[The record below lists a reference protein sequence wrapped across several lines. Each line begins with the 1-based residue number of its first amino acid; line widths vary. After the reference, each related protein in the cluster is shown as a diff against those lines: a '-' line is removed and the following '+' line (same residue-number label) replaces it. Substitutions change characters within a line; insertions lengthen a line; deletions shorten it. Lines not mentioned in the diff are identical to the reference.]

1 MFAVSFLLT
10 GCFGG
15 NSTPAPTDQSTGTTT
30 TYQTTDFSINVPTD
44 WDTIESKDFTS
55 NIPKGTIVA
64 FRNNIKSEVFTAN
77 LNISVT
83 DLQEVITSQ
92 DFETSSKANIKSS
105 LLGYTETSTAPQ
117 DVKSGTATLQGVMF
131 EFQGKKS
138 ASDPILTFKQLYVVR
153 DKTGYTLTA
162 AYLPDED
169 ASVVNSLTEML
180 NSFMLK

>member
-15 NSTPAPTDQSTGTTT
+15 DSTPKTDQSTSATIV
-30 TYQTTDFSINVPTD
+30 YQTNNFSINTPTD

-77 LNISVT
+77 LNISVA
-83 DLQEVITSQ
+83 DLQEAITSQ

-105 LLGYTETSTAPQ
+105 LLGYTETSTTSQ
-117 DVKSGTATLQGVMF
+117 DVKSGTATLKGVVF
-131 EFQGKKS
+131 AFQGKKS
-138 ASDPILTFKQLYVVR
+138 AADPILNFKQLYLVK

-162 AYLPDED
+162 AYLADED
-169 ASVVNSLTEML
+169 VSVVNFLNEML